1 MDAFEILVII
11 LSITLAIFLIIAI
24 VVGVLL
30 VRVLRKVEMIT
41 DRAESIITNI
51 DAATEKVKQ
60 FAVPTAVMSMVTK
73 MIKQYKNPEEDK

>member
-24 VVGVLL
+24 VVGILM
-30 VRVLRKVEMIT
+30 VRVLRKVETIT
-41 DRAESIITNI
+41 EHAESIIGNI

-60 FAVPTAVMSMVTK
+60 FAVPTAVMSMITK
-73 MIKQYKNPEEDK
+73 MVKQYKHSEEE